1 MATVSTQRMTLE
13 QFRALPEGPPY
24 FEFEEGELIPMP
36 SPTPEHQDIVVELG
50 YLLRHFVGPRNLGR
64 AFVGVD
70 VFLPDGRC
78 FIPDLSFLST
88 DHLHLVNESD
98 RKIYG
103 SPDLVVE
110 VTSSQPERDREH
122 KFAVYYNNGVPWYW
136 IVDQE
141 TLAIEEY
148 HATSQGYVRTARV
161 ASGEEFS
168 PQLFPG
174 LTLNLAKLMDF
185 NPPSA
190 AAT

>member
-36 SPTPEHQDIVVELG
+36 SPTFEHQDIVMRLG
-50 YLLRHFVGPRNLGR
+50 NRLWEFVRQEKLGR
-64 AFVGVD
+64 VFMGVD
-70 VFLPDGRC
+70 VYLPDGRC
-78 FIPDLSFLST
+78 FIPDLSFLAA
-88 DHLHLVNESD
+88 DRLHLVSAID
-98 RKIYG
+98 RKIDG

-110 VTSSQPERDREH
+110 VASSQPERDREH

-148 HATSQGYVRTARV
+148 HATPQGYQLTARV
-161 ASGEEFS
+161 AAGEEFG
-168 PQLFPG
+168 PQLFAG
-174 LTLNLAKLMDF
+174 LRLDLAALVGF
-185 NPPSA
+185 TPPPAGS
-190 AAT
+190 T